1 MTGILLALA
10 ASLSWGVADF
20 GAGVG
25 SRRLPVPLV
34 IAASQAAGLVFIA
47 LVVAI
52 FRPGLP
58 TGAQLAWGALAG
70 AIGVFGLVAFY
81 RALSIGA
88 MGIVGPLSATGAVV
102 PLAYGLARGERPS
115 TVQLA
120 GVGLAVVGV
129 IAASV
134 ERHVDAHGR
143 RIGAGVGLRPAR
155 RARLRVLAHRA
166 QQGGG
171 GRRVVGAAL
180 DAVGRLRSLI
190 LCASCSSLR
199 TSTEGLRA
207 SCGLLVGVGVCDT
220 AANMLFGLASTRGL
234 LSVVS
239 VLASLYPVVLV
250 ALARV
255 LLHERIAKHQLAGV
269 AVALGGVALISAG

>member
-1 MTGILLALA
+1 MSGILLALA

-34 IAASQAAGLVFIA
+34 IAASQTAGLAFVA
-47 LVVAI
+47 LVVLVVHPH
-52 FRPGLP
+52 RPSA
-58 TGAQLAWGALAG
+58 AQLGYGAIAG

-88 MGIVGPLSATGAVV
+88 MGIVGPLSATGAIV

-115 TVQLA
+115 TVQLF
-120 GVGLAVVGV
+120 GVALAVVGV
-129 IAASV
+129 IAAAV
-134 ERHVDAHGR
+134 ELHDARAGG
-143 RIGAGVGLRPAR
+143 RIGAGVGFAL
-155 RARLRVLAHRA
+155 L
-166 QQGGG
+166 
-171 GRRVVGAAL
+171 AAL
-180 DAVGRLRSLI
+180 GFGWSLVFLSKAAAGGALWAPLSMRAVGVPLI
-190 LCASCSSLR
+190 VVAVLVLR
-199 TSTEGLRA
+199 TPTAGLRA
-207 SCGLLVGVGVCDT
+207 SLWLLVGVGVCDT
-220 AANMLFGLASTRGL
+220 GANLLFGLAVSRGL

-255 LLHERIAKHQLAGV
+255 LLHERIARHQLAGV
-269 AVALGGVALISAG
+269 AVALAGVALISAG

>member
-1 MTGILLALA
+1 LTAILLALT

-20 GAGVG
+20 GAGIG

-34 IAASQAAGLVFIA
+34 IATTQAAGLVFVA
-47 LVVAI
+47 VVVAI
-52 FRPGLP
+52 FRPELP
-58 TGAQLAWGALAG
+58 TGAQLAWGGLAG
-70 AIGVFGLVAFY
+70 AIGIFGLFAFY

-115 TVQLA
+115 ALQLT

-129 IAASV
+129 IAASI
-134 ERHVDAHGR
+134 ERHAHATGR
-143 RIGAGVGLRPAR
+143 RIGPGVGYAL
-155 RARLRVLAHRA
+155 L
-166 QQGGG
+166 
-171 GRRVVGAAL
+171 AAL
-180 DAVGRLRSLI
+180 GFGCSLI
-190 LCASCSSLR
+190 ALSKAAAGGALWAPLSMRSVGVPLIVIAVLFLR
-199 TSTEGLRA
+199 TSTAGLRT
-207 SCGLLVGVGVCDT
+207 SIWLLAGVGICDT
-220 AANMLFGLASTRGL
+220 AANMLFGLASRRGL

-250 ALARV
+250 ALARF
-255 LLHERIAKHQLAGV
+255 LLHERIARHQLAGV

>member
-1 MTGILLALA
+1 LSGILLALA

-25 SRRLPVPLV
+25 SRRLSIPIV

-47 LVVAI
+47 LVVAA
-52 FRPGLP
+52 FRPDVP

-70 AIGVFGLVAFY
+70 AIGIFGLTAFY
-81 RALSIGA
+81 RALAIGA
-88 MGIVGPLSATGAVV
+88 MGIVGPLSATAAVV

-115 TVQLA
+115 TLQLA

-129 IAASV
+129 IAASI
-134 ERHVDAHGR
+134 ERHVDIHGR
-143 RIGAGVGLRPAR
+143 RIGAGVGFAL
-155 RARLRVLAHRA
+155 L
-166 QQGGG
+166 
-171 GRRVVGAAL
+171 AAL
-180 DAVGRLRSLI
+180 GFGCSLIALSKAAAGGALWAPLSMRAVGVPLIVTAVLVLRSP
-190 LCASCSSLR
+190 
-199 TSTEGLRA
+199 TEGLR
-207 SCGLLVGVGVCDT
+207 SSWSLLIGVGVCDT

-255 LLHERIAKHQLAGV
+255 LLHERIGKHQLAGV

>member
-1 MTGILLALA
+1 MTGIFLALA

-25 SRRLPVPLV
+25 SRRLSVPVV

-47 LVVAI
+47 LVVVS
-52 FRPGLP
+52 FRPSLP
-58 TGAQLAWGALAG
+58 TGAQFAWGALAG
-70 AIGVFGLVAFY
+70 VVGVFGLIAFY
-81 RALSIGA
+81 RALAIGA
-88 MGIVGPLSATGAVV
+88 MGIVGPLSATGVIV

-134 ERHVDAHGR
+134 ERHADIHGS
-143 RIGAGVGLRPAR
+143 RIGAGVGFAL
-155 RARLRVLAHRA
+155 LA
-166 QQGGG
+166 
-171 GRRVVGAAL
+171 
-180 DAVGRLRSLI
+180 AVGFGCSLIALSKAAAGGALWAPLSMRSVGVPLIVTAVLVLRSPV
-190 LCASCSSLR
+190 AGLR
-199 TSTEGLRA
+199 TSWW
-207 SCGLLVGVGVCDT
+207 LLVGVGICDT
-220 AANMLFGLASTRGL
+220 AANMLFGLATTRGL

-239 VLASLYPVVLV
+239 VLSSLYPVVLV

-255 LLHERIAKHQLAGV
+255 LLHERIAMHQLAGV

>member
-1 MTGILLALA
+1 MTGILLAVA

-25 SRRLPVPLV
+25 SRRLTVPLV

-52 FRPGLP
+52 VHPDLP
-58 TGAQLAWGALAG
+58 TGAQFAWGALAG
-70 AIGVFGLVAFY
+70 VVGVMGLTAFY
-81 RALSIGA
+81 RGLAIGA

-102 PLAYGLARGERPS
+102 PLAYGLTRGERPA
-115 TVQLA
+115 TLQLA
-120 GVGLAVVGV
+120 GVALAVVGV

-134 ERHVDAHGR
+134 ERHVDTHGR
-143 RIGAGVGLRPAR
+143 RIGAGVGYAL
-155 RARLRVLAHRA
+155 L
-166 QQGGG
+166 
-171 GRRVVGAAL
+171 AAL
-180 DAVGRLRSLI
+180 GFGCSLI
-190 LCASCSSLR
+190 ALSKAAAGGALWAPLSMRSVGVPLIVIAVLFLR
-199 TSTEGLRA
+199 TPTEGLRA
-207 SCGLLVGVGVCDT
+207 SVWLLVGVGVCDT
-220 AANMLFGLASTRGL
+220 TANMLFGLASTRAL